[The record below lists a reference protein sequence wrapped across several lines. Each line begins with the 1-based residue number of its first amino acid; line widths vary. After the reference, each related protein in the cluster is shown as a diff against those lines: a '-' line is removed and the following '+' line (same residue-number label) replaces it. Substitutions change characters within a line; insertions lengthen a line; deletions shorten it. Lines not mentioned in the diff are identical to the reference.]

1 MRNLSLI
8 AFPLGLLVQLVW
20 SRPPPTEYRSVTTQ
34 GVVSPTPQYASLLS
48 PLSGQRYYRGQSIP
62 ISFTD
67 PGASATE
74 ARFSISNYTGLYQ
87 IGKASLKNNG
97 RITTKITLPN
107 WVKDGT
113 YDFVVSENDGP
124 FGSDDFNTDVVICT
138 VFVGQARANQVEFA
152 PFRNQAEENQ
162 RTGSG
167 PAALQKR
174 EPHPPK
180 FVTPLPDQSV
190 PAGSPIP
197 IRFLDGQLQPGITQA
212 RFVLRPLVQPTG
224 PQEYVL
230 AGPNSSE
237 EGIYTFDGVAIVAN
251 ISSPVGTPPGT
262 YSLMA
267 EEVFPETTNRFQSA
281 ATIQIQIIADDSTE
295 EEALNTDPVN
305 EENQLAT
312 NQASLKIRSESST
325 LPPTPAFISPTLY
338 QKVTTGHHLNI
349 SFFNVDRKSD
359 KMSFILKPISTESK
373 QKELI
378 LFSRNA
384 ASVQLFYN
392 TTVCNALVFIPAA
405 IANGFYNLVAQEV
418 YSADKVKEVGSIE
431 IKVVR
436 IRPRKTVKSRA
447 QPKKDATGLPGWGGV
462 SKPLGK
468 KTHPLLPVTV
478 PVKISPNQSV
488 SPKNLKNRQTRE
500 SPTMLEPSPNQE
512 VPSGSSFVCK
522 IQDQHATSE
531 TVQFVLRS
539 FGGYEQYLGSA
550 KFVKGVATFKATCPT
565 NLHYDTYSI
574 VALMNS
580 VKKPKRFLDVISASV
595 IVSHPASTMMTP
607 QAPLVPGKH
616 DTTTSQ
622 MVSPSPNQYIA
633 GGKPFEC
640 RLLNGVD
647 ADRVKFC
654 IRFDDGRSDLLV
666 GNCEIRKNLALTM
679 CQIPSSCSWHKRAPN
694 LNRTHTQTSIKFLSM
709 WLTRRGFGPD
719 LEDQRAKEIVKRS
732 SDALQSDQ
740 EVQVSVL
747 REPMSYQNVVPGK
760 GFDVKLTKNTAP
772 LSTMLRFLLKPMAT
786 ASGPKVYVLGTTS
799 NAQAV
804 EEALRC
810 PDHIPNGNYREAP
823 PSCLSFKPMIQMI
836 QSHIDSS
843 STPIIVNSQ
852 AIINPTTNN
861 STTISSNN
869 DTIASDPKPIAPDPI
884 PVAAQSPQ
892 SPTTQPMRY
901 SDPVS
906 SSSSSSPNG
915 LNSSTVPPP
924 PPVPVDRA
932 STPHGQGFSR
942 NNSNNIFTSSA
953 HHLVTSL
960 YPVIRRLGTQALG
973 ILLSFALFF

>member
-20 SRPPPTEYRSVTTQ
+20 SRPPPTEYRS
-34 GVVSPTPQYASLLS
+34 
-48 PLSGQRYYRGQSIP
+48 RYYRGQSIP

-224 PQEYVL
+224 PQENLY
-230 AGPNSSE
+230 
-237 EGIYTFDGVAIVAN
+237 FRWVAIVAN

-580 VKKPKRFLDVISASV
+580 
-595 IVSHPASTMMTP
+595 H
-607 QAPLVPGKH
+607 H
-616 DTTTSQ
+616 DD
-622 MVSPSPNQYIA
+622 PSSSSGPWQTRYHYLPNGFAVPNQYIA

-679 CQIPSSCSWHKRAPN
+679 CQIPSSVTPGTYMFVAQKSSKSKPDSY
-694 LNRTHTQTSIKFLSM
+694 TDVDQISIDVANPK
-709 WLTRRGFGPD
+709 GFGPD

-786 ASGPKVYVLGTTS
+786 SSGPKVYVLGTTS

-810 PDHIPNGNYREAP
+810 PDHIPNGNY
-823 PSCLSFKPMIQMI
+823 LFVIQANDPDDPENY
-836 QSHIDSS
+836 IDSS

-861 STTISSNN
+861 STTTSSNN
-869 DTIASDPKPIAPDPI
+869 STVASDPKPIASDPI
-884 PVAAQSPQ
+884 PVAAPSPQ